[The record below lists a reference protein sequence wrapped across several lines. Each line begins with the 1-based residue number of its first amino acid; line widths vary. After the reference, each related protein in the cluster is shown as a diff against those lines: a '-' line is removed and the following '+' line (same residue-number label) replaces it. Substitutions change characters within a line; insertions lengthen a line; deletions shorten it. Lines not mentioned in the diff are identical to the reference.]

1 MSDGRPAAEHLLITQ
16 LQSDILWDNGRSVEE
31 RFPKGK
37 GGVTERTQDPLV
49 PAYEIEIDREEESG
63 IRHTHRAALA

>member
-1 MSDGRPAAEHLLITQ
+1 VSDERPEAEHLLITQ
-16 LQSDILWDNGRSVEE
+16 WQSDILWDNGRSVEE

-37 GGVTERTQDPLV
+37 GGVTERSQDPLV
-49 PAYEIEIDREEESG
+49 PAYEIEIDREEEFG